1 MNLKDGFRYQNFLQ
15 NNINVLCSY
24 LVNESNVTITKENHH
39 ISSVIKDKAD
49 KIVERKK
56 EDKFADA
63 TVMDVIDFLVSLQ
76 QEKEELTIAIDNA
89 KAKNEVR
96 IDSVVSINKDLQEI
110 IYTLNRMIN
119 IVPKEYESFETEY
132 AFNAEGN
139 QVEVKYPV
147 EIVSTIDFDRNAVKT
162 ISKRFKK
169 HIDETSSARDIT
181 LLSCSLEFEPRYDIN
196 DSLEDMVKDFL
207 SKKK

>member
-24 LVNESNVTITKENHH
+24 LVNESNVTTTKENHN
-39 ISSVIKDKAD
+39 ISSVIKDKTD

-76 QEKEELTIAIDNA
+76 QEKEELTVAIDNA

-132 AFNAEGN
+132 TFNAEGN

-147 EIVSTIDFDRNAVKT
+147 EIVSTIDFDRNAVKA

-169 HIDETSSARDIT
+169 YIDETSSARDIT